1 MLSSMHRSRVRQWLI
16 LTCLLLGVLFGA
28 TSVSAQSGSVES
40 PEVVTQVKA
49 AYLYKFGNY
58 IEWPPASFDSSE
70 SPIRIGVAGA
80 SQLSEVLQRLVVGRT
95 IGGRSME
102 VLDLRP
108 GDSVA
113 GLHILFIGDPS
124 GDRLEEIFSEV
135 SGRPILT
142 VTDSERVFALGS
154 MINFVVVDG
163 KLRFDIAPRSA
174 RPAGI
179 NISARLLT
187 AARKVITSPS

>member
-1 MLSSMHRSRVRQWLI
+1 M
-16 LTCLLLGVLFGA
+16 
-28 TSVSAQSGSVES
+28 
-40 PEVVTQVKA
+40 
-49 AYLYKFGNY
+49 
-58 IEWPPASFDSSE
+58 
-70 SPIRIGVAGA
+70 
-80 SQLSEVLQRLVVGRT
+80 QRLVVGRT
-95 IGGRSME
+95 ISGRSME

-113 GLHILFIGDPS
+113 GLHILFIGNPS

-142 VTDSERVFALGS
+142 ITELEQGS
-154 MINFVVVDG
+154 TGMINFVVVDG